1 MEKFGV
7 IVHRILT
14 DAWTQRSA
22 ALKAGQKGAGTGND
36 RTRPGEFDLGE
47 RITGTTTGD
56 PANGQREPL
65 ARDEAREGA
74 QSAAFMNRVGP
85 VTVSGDDEAA
95 RSAIPR
101 AEMVTPRGLAR
112 AK

>member
-1 MEKFGV
+1 MKLLGDITRGV
-7 IVHRILT
+7 LQ
-14 DAWTQRSA
+14 DAWRAKKTR
-22 ALKAGQKGAGTGND
+22 GAGGLCA
-36 RTRPGEFDLGE
+36 PGEFRGDTNT
-47 RITGTTTGD
+47 ITRTTTGD

-65 ARDEAREGA
+65 ARDEALEGA

-95 RSAIPR
+95 RSASPR

>member
-1 MEKFGV
+1 MQKFGV
-7 IVHRILT
+7 Y
-14 DAWTQRSA
+14 AWRVLAHAHKQMRKT
-22 ALKAGQKGAGTGND
+22 GTGND
-36 RTRPGEFDLGE
+36 RTRPGKFDLGE

-74 QSAAFMNRVGP
+74 QSAAFMNRGGP

-95 RSAIPR
+95 RSASPR
-101 AEMVTPRGLAR
+101 AVR
-112 AK
+112 K